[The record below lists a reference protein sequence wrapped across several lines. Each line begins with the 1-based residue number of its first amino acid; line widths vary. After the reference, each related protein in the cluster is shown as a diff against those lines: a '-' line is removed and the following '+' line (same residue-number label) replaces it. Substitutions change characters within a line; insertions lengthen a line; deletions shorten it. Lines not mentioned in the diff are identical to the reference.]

1 MATAGIANAHECMKS
16 ISSCGCTI
24 SEPGVYTVIANLSAT
39 QGLTELD
46 DCIDVDSKGVFLIV
60 GGHTVTGSGSGVGIR
75 LLASA
80 PGDFIES
87 AGQSSRGG
95 SVSPSTLT
103 NWKFGME
110 VNADSVIVDD
120 FNYTS
125 NTTAGLLLKG
135 SHNSTITDFSARDNS
150 VYGVWIVGGS
160 GNQINCSVAD
170 NNGNT
175 GVFIGC
181 SPSGPGGTACDEDE
195 NETSSGNFIYDHLAS
210 TSQYGI
216 AVDRGN
222 TGNIITETEAINS
235 TKSDLFDGNPGC
247 DRNLWRVNTFTTA
260 NHSCIQ

>member
-1 MATAGIANAHECMKS
+1 LNSHLRLSLRERHFPKTILGSLDLHLPHSNEIALIAAQLQRKLTTPFEPTQFVAGTKEEKMKRISGFPDQPGTAAKSGRLQRFTIAIVGVLSIMATAGIANAHECMKS

-120 FNYTS
+120 FN
-125 NTTAGLLLKG
+125 
-135 SHNSTITDFSARDNS
+135 
-150 VYGVWIVGGS
+150 
-160 GNQINCSVAD
+160 
-170 NNGNT
+170 
-175 GVFIGC
+175 
-181 SPSGPGGTACDEDE
+181 
-195 NETSSGNFIYDHLAS
+195 
-210 TSQYGI
+210 
-216 AVDRGN
+216 
-222 TGNIITETEAINS
+222 
-235 TKSDLFDGNPGC
+235 
-247 DRNLWRVNTFTTA
+247 
-260 NHSCIQ
+260 